1 MTLQESRRRASIFSG
16 TRHCAEVR
24 NASKGDILKIWLYVT
39 AVVWVGAWLSPL
51 VYNAGKALAEVTAGK
66 PTNGVLKILGG
77 TCRTTEFPEFFVFT
91 LVVVG
96 VVLFYPFFEWLE
108 MRRGKAGN
116 IGQPIRTN
124 HRGILQWIIGFLLV
138 TGLFLL
144 TGYALLFTG
153 AFVWR
158 ANPELTAKW
167 WINIAPW
174 IILVV
179 PLQEW
184 LFRGMALGIFL
195 RGVGAMAAVTLAA
208 LLFGLVYFVFPPA
221 GMNVPDPDAAG
232 VGFELL
238 KLSLTRLRD
247 PWTLASVLVP
257 LVGMGWIL
265 GYARWR
271 TASLWLPAGL
281 HAGWIFANGIFLV
294 FVQPLP
300 RTDPVAKALA
310 GGSLAEGLIPLAAIL
325 ITGTLVY
332 FLTNDDSQASDEV

>member
-1 MTLQESRRRASIFSG
+1 LQESRRGASIFLG
-16 TRHCAEVR
+16 NRHSAEVR
-24 NASKGDILKIWLYVT
+24 NASKGDILKVWLYVA
-39 AVVWVGAWLSPL
+39 AVVTVGAWLSPL

-66 PTNGVLKILGG
+66 PTNGVLRILGG
-77 TCRTTEFPEFFVFT
+77 FCRTSGLPDFFVFT
-91 LVVVG
+91 LMVVG
-96 VVLFYPFFEWLE
+96 LVLFYPFFEWLE
-108 MRRGKAGN
+108 MRRGQGGN
-116 IGQPIRTN
+116 IGQPIRKN
-124 HRGILQWIIGFLLV
+124 RRGFLHWVTGFLLV

-158 ANPELTAKW
+158 ATPELTTKW
-167 WINIAPW
+167 WIGIAPC
-174 IILVV
+174 ILLIV

-195 RGVGAMAAVTLAA
+195 RGVGAMAAITLAA
-208 LLFGLVYFVFPPA
+208 TLFGFVHFIFPPA
-221 GMNVPDPDAAG
+221 GMNVPDPDASG

-238 KLSLTRLRD
+238 QLSLMRLRD
-247 PWTLASVLVP
+247 PWTVAGVLVP
-257 LVGMGWIL
+257 MIGMGWIL

-281 HAGWIFANGIFLV
+281 HAGWVFANGIFLA

-300 RTDPVAKALA
+300 RVDPVARVLA

-325 ITGTLVY
+325 ITGTLIY
-332 FLTNDDSQASDEV
+332 FLTNDDPASADEI